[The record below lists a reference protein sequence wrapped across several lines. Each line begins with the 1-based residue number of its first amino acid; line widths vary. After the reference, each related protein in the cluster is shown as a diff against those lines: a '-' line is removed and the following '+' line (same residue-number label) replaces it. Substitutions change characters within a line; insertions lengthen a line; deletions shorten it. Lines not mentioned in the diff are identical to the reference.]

1 MIVKRPQ
8 SKEDFEKYY
17 HLRWKILRKPWN
29 QPKGC
34 EKDEL
39 EDGAFHIMV
48 CEDDGTVVGVG
59 RLHFNSENESQIRY
73 MAVEE
78 NYRGRGIGKI
88 VLSKLEEAAKR
99 AGAGQIELNARETA
113 VAFYEKAGYE
123 VTEPAHTL
131 FGAIKHFKMIKNVGP
146 ASESGF

>member
-1 MIVKRPQ
+1 MIAKRPQ

-17 HLRWKILRKPWN
+17 HLRWRILREPWN

-48 CEDDGTVVGVG
+48 CENDGTVVGVG
-59 RLHFNSENESQIRY
+59 RVHFNSEDECQIRY
-73 MAVEE
+73 MAVEG
-78 NYRGRGIGKI
+78 NYRRRGIGEI
-88 VLSKLEEAAKR
+88 VLNKLEEAAKSG
-99 AGAGQIELNARETA
+99 GAGQIVLNARETA

-131 FGAIKHFKMIKNVGP
+131 FGSIKHFKMRKKC
-146 ASESGF
+146 

>member
-1 MIVKRPQ
+1 M
-8 SKEDFEKYY
+8 
-17 HLRWKILRKPWN
+17 RKAWN
-29 QPKGC
+29 QPKGS
-34 EKDEL
+34 EKEEL

-59 RLHFNSENESQIRY
+59 RVHFNSEDEWQIRY

-78 NYRGRGIGKI
+78 NYRRSGIGEI
-88 VLSKLEEAAKR
+88 VLSKLEEAAKSG
-99 AGAGQIELNARETA
+99 GAGQIVLDARETA

-131 FGAIKHFKMIKNVGP
+131 FGAVKHFKMVKKC
-146 ASESGF
+146 